1 MFIVYEYAFSVLT
14 VLIGAMLL
22 FTMVAMFLALSAGIV
37 RFGAA
42 PLQRVASRTMQFRRK
57 RMAAKFAA
65 RSVGSPLT

>member
-42 PLQRVASRTMQFRRK
+42 PL
-57 RMAAKFAA
+57 
-65 RSVGSPLT
+65 